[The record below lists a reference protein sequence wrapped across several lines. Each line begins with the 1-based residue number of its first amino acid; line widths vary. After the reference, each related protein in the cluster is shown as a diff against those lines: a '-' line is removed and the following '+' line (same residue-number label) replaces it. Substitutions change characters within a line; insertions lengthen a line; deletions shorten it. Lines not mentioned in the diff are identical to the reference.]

1 MLNFC
6 GLFDNRT
13 NYNYSSSAR
22 DIPVT
27 TLPTATSKFTPLI
40 SHINSSR
47 RPISFSLF
55 VRRPSKICSTAVG
68 HICDIRRTKQVQL
81 IWRWEQ
87 LILRC
92 VQLIQIQDK
101 LIQRWLRL
109 IRKHVRLIRNPPST
123 FFIDKKTSVT
133 LNALSNN
140 DLRVTV
146 TLDFKRMF
154 SKSFAFSLGCLLKML
169 YLCTLK

>member
-6 GLFDNRT
+6 GLFDNRA

-27 TLPTATSKFTPLI
+27 TSATITSKSILLI

-68 HICDIRRTKQVQL
+68 HICDIRV
-81 IWRWEQ
+81 IDWRYRLLTALWRR
-87 LILRC
+87 IPRC
-92 VQLIQIQDK
+92 LWRIIK
-101 LIQRWLRL
+101 L
-109 IRKHVRLIRNPPST
+109 
-123 FFIDKKTSVT
+123 
-133 LNALSNN
+133 
-140 DLRVTV
+140 
-146 TLDFKRMF
+146 
-154 SKSFAFSLGCLLKML
+154 
-169 YLCTLK
+169 

>member
-1 MLNFC
+1 MLNSC
-6 GLFDNRT
+6 GLFDNRA

-27 TLPTATSKFTPLI
+27 TSATITSKSILLI

-87 LILRC
+87 LIRLC

-109 IRKHVRLIRNPPST
+109 IRKQVRLIRNPPST
-123 FFIDKKTSVT
+123 FFIDKKISVT
-133 LNALSNN
+133 LNTLSYSH
-140 DLRVTV
+140 LAVTV
-146 TLDFKRMF
+146 T
-154 SKSFAFSLGCLLKML
+154 AFCKQNSL
-169 YLCTLK
+169 

>member
-1 MLNFC
+1 MLNSC
-6 GLFDNRT
+6 GLFDNRA

-27 TLPTATSKFTPLI
+27 ASVTITSKSILLI

-68 HICDIRRTKQVQL
+68 HICDIRRTKRIEL
-81 IWRWEQ
+81 IR
-87 LILRC
+87 RC
-92 VQLIQIQDK
+92 VQQIQIQDK

-109 IRKHVRLIRNPPST
+109 IRDPPST
-123 FFIDKKTSVT
+123 FFYRKTSVT
-133 LNALSNN
+133 LNVLSNN

-154 SKSFAFSLGCLLKML
+154 SKSFSFSFGCLMKM
-169 YLCTLK
+169 

>member
-1 MLNFC
+1 MLNSC
-6 GLFDNRT
+6 GLFDNRA

-27 TLPTATSKFTPLI
+27 TSATITSKSILLI
-40 SHINSSR
+40 SQINSSR

-87 LILRC
+87 LIRRC

-109 IRKHVRLIRNPPST
+109 IRDSPFYVFYR
-123 FFIDKKTSVT
+123 KTSVT
-133 LNALSNN
+133 LNVLSNN
-140 DLRVTV
+140 NLRVTV

-154 SKSFAFSLGCLLKML
+154 SKSFSFSFGCLMKM
-169 YLCTLK
+169 

>member
-1 MLNFC
+1 MLNSC
-6 GLFDNRT
+6 GLFDNRA

-27 TLPTATSKFTPLI
+27 TSATITSKSILLI
-40 SHINSSR
+40 SYINSSR

-68 HICDIRRTKQVQL
+68 HICDIRRTKRIEL
-81 IWRWEQ
+81 IR
-87 LILRC
+87 RC
-92 VQLIQIQDK
+92 VQQIQIQDK

-109 IRKHVRLIRNPPST
+109 IRDSPFYVFYR
-123 FFIDKKTSVT
+123 KTSVT
-133 LNALSNN
+133 LNVLSNN

-154 SKSFAFSLGCLLKML
+154 SKSFSFSFGCLMKM
-169 YLCTLK
+169 

>member
-1 MLNFC
+1 MLNSC
-6 GLFDNRT
+6 GLFDNRA
-13 NYNYSSSAR
+13 NYNYSLSAR

-27 TLPTATSKFTPLI
+27 TSATITSKSILLI
-40 SHINSSR
+40 SHIYSSR
-47 RPISFSLF
+47 RPISFSFF
-55 VRRPSKICSTAVG
+55 VRWPSKICSTAVG

-87 LILRC
+87 LIRLC

-109 IRKHVRLIRNPPST
+109 IRKQVRLIRNPPST

-133 LNALSNN
+133 LNALSYSH
-140 DLRVTV
+140 LAVTV
-146 TLDFKRMF
+146 TAFCKQ
-154 SKSFAFSLGCLLKML
+154 KSL
-169 YLCTLK
+169 

>member
-6 GLFDNRT
+6 GLFDNRA

-27 TLPTATSKFTPLI
+27 TSATITSKSILLI

-68 HICDIRRTKQVQL
+68 HICDIRRTNRIEL
-81 IWRWEQ
+81 IR
-87 LILRC
+87 RC
-92 VQLIQIQDK
+92 VQQIQIQDK

-109 IRKHVRLIRNPPST
+109 IRDPPST
-123 FFIDKKTSVT
+123 FFIEKQVSH
-133 LNALSNN
+133 
-140 DLRVTV
+140 
-146 TLDFKRMF
+146 
-154 SKSFAFSLGCLLKML
+154 
-169 YLCTLK
+169 

>member
-6 GLFDNRT
+6 GLFDNRA

-27 TLPTATSKFTPLI
+27 TSATITSKSILLI

-68 HICDIRRTKQVQL
+68 HICDIRRTMRVQL
-81 IWRWEQ
+81 TQ
-87 LILRC
+87 L
-92 VQLIQIQDK
+92 
-101 LIQRWLRL
+101 
-109 IRKHVRLIRNPPST
+109 
-123 FFIDKKTSVT
+123 
-133 LNALSNN
+133 
-140 DLRVTV
+140 
-146 TLDFKRMF
+146 
-154 SKSFAFSLGCLLKML
+154 
-169 YLCTLK
+169 